1 MIVCNVLDMLDIKS
15 LGTWRKSKFVDHKK
29 KAKSLKSL
37 RRLDIFNSS
46 PSLVIQDRSDN
57 SASSSWWTSRKW
69 SDTTPRK
76 SSMQTDLPSQVLQF
90 TSKEQ
95 KLIYISNFKLQF
107 YKDNS
112 IYKALYHDPCAKIL
126 CMANCWG

>member
-57 SASSSWWTSRKW
+57 SCSWWTSRKW

-95 KLIYISNFKLQF
+95 KLTIFQTLKFSFIKTTQSTKHYIMTQ
-107 YKDNS
+107 YKDS
-112 IYKALYHDPCAKIL
+112 LY
-126 CMANCWG
+126 G